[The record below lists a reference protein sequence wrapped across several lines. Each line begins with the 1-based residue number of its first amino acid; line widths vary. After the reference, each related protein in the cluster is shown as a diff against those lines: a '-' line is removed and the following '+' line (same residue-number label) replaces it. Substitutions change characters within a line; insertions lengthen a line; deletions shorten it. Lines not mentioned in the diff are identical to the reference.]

1 MAAENALCAAR
12 LAFDQISA
20 TAPEIDGA
28 EQALRD
34 LNQPLLFHID
44 EGQSELDKALAQRG
58 YHLVDPPTYWP
69 NRWPIYAT
77 KRFPKPPYSRF
88 GPL

>member
-1 MAAENALCAAR
+1 MCAAR

-44 EGQSELDKALAQRG
+44 EGQSELDLSLI
-58 YHLVDPPTYWP
+58 H
-69 NRWPIYAT
+69 I
-77 KRFPKPPYSRF
+77 
-88 GPL
+88 